1 MGRGIVLRTKTGN
14 RLARGGG
21 AWNRAL
27 SIVLAL
33 AILGALAGLVYIVTI
48 AKSGE
53 RFTEFYLL
61 GLTGEAKDFPNQL
74 SLGEEGRI
82 IVGMINREQEV
93 VTYRVEVLVG
103 GVISNQVGPV
113 TLEAD
118 EKWEGVAGFTADRV
132 GDRQKVEFLLY
143 KQGQSQVYQ
152 ELYLW
157 LDVR

>member
-1 MGRGIVLRTKTGN
+1 MGGGIVLSPKTGN

-21 AWNRAL
+21 VWNRTL

-61 GLTGEAKDFPNQL
+61 GLTGEARDFPDQL
-74 SLGEEGRI
+74 SPGEEGRV
-82 IVGMINREQEV
+82 IVGMINREQEA

-118 EKWEGVAGFTADRV
+118 EKWEEVVGFTPDRA
-132 GDRQKVEFLLY
+132 GDRQKAEFWLY

-152 ELYLW
+152 KLYLW